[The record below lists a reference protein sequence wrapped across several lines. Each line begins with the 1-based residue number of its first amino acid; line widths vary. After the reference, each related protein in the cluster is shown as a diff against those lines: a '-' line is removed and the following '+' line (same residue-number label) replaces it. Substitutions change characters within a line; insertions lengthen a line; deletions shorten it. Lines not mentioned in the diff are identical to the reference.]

1 MINIKRESRFA
12 TGPVGM
18 AHHGSQSFE
27 AYAKNLRRI
36 YWAEFID
43 AQLRATRPE
52 RFRASIVA
60 PALPETDELSNAFDY
75 HRFRASTG
83 E

>member
-1 MINIKRESRFA
+1 
-12 TGPVGM
+12 M
-18 AHHGSQSFE
+18 AHHGSQTFE

-52 RFRASIVA
+52 GFRASLVA
-60 PALPETDELSNAFDY
+60 PALPETDDLSNAFDY
-75 HRFRASTG
+75 HRFRAAST